1 MANPPQGGYGYGYQY
16 QGYLGEAANPPPPY
30 YYTGSW
36 PEQPPAPSDGAPF
49 RYRYLQDQ
57 DDANCITFLRGW
69 YVRSTSFSSED
80 RVLIGSETPQ
90 MHAV

>member
-49 RYRYLQDQ
+49 RYRYQHQ
-57 DDANCITFLRGW
+57 DDADCITFLRGW
-69 YVRSTSFSSED
+69 YVRSTFFFLGGSRFD
-80 RVLIGSETPQ
+80 RL
-90 MHAV
+90 